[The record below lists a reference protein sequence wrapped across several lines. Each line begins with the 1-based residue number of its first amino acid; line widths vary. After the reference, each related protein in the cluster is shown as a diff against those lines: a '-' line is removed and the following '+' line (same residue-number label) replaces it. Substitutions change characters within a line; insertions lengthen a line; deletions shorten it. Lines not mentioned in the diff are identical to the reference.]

1 MGRRDQVGQI
11 GALVVAAEQ
20 HDGTGM
26 RERRQ
31 RFERGVDVGGLRIV
45 VAFGAAHGA
54 ARLDAMLERAERGKR
69 LAHGLVGSTGGQ
81 RRRGGGKRVA
91 GVVRTLDLEAIG
103 VDEGMLLPLEGH
115 DERAFAVDERGV
127 VGAATGAHVALQAFC
142 RAHGDHGEAAAAVDA
157 AQAADL
163 GADDVVGGV
172 HDRDR
177 ARDLSK
183 VVEHLHLG
191 GGIVF
196 QRMVP
201 MQMVGRD
208 VEQHGHIGRE
218 QLRGCELIRRHLGH
232 VDVGF
237 AGGHG
242 GDARVADVADGAA
255 CHARGAKQMVGQS
268 GDGGLAVGSRDGDP
282 RAGAI
287 GLAPCELDLADDLV
301 AYGSGRAVQVGELG
315 DARACDAQLEM
326 PAARLR
332 QAIDRALAELDD
344 GAAVARLARIRI
356 GSGIG
361 LPAEH
366 GQLGHAATELRHEVV
381 HGIMAGLA

>member
-1 MGRRDQVGQI
+1 MNA
-11 GALVVAAEQ
+11 ALSAP
-20 HDGTGM
+20 
-26 RERRQ
+26 Q
-31 RFERGVDVGGLRIV
+31 R
-45 VAFGAAHGA
+45 
-54 ARLDAMLERAERGKR
+54 ARM
-69 LAHGLVGSTGGQ
+69 S
-81 RRRGGGKRVA
+81 
-91 GVVRTLDLEAIG
+91 
-103 VDEGMLLPLEGH
+103 P
-115 DERAFAVDERGV
+115 
-127 VGAATGAHVALQAFC
+127 LQALC
-142 RAHGDHGEAAAAVDA
+142 RAHGHDGETASAINA
-157 AQAADL
+157 AQTADL

-177 ARDLSK
+177 AGNLRQ

-242 GDARVADVADGAA
+242 GDARVADVADSGA
-255 CHARGAKQMVGQS
+255 CHARGAKQMVGQRR
-268 GDGGLAVGSRDGDP
+268 DGGLAVGARDGDP
-282 RAGAI
+282 RAGVI

-315 DARACDAQLEM
+315 DAGACDAQLEM
-326 PAARLR
+326 PSTRLR
-332 QAIDRALAELDD
+332 
-344 GAAVARLARIRI
+344 
-356 GSGIG
+356 
-361 LPAEH
+361 
-366 GQLGHAATELRHEVV
+366 
-381 HGIMAGLA
+381 